1 MEKQINLVMCPWT
14 LESDY
19 QDLKVSLTTSQMFAS
34 EIILHIVQSPNAS
47 RFLTCKKEMVII
59 VPVRLGGSENWLTDL
74 KNIDWASTII
84 QPPL

>member
-34 EIILHIVQSPNAS
+34 EIILHIVQSPCAS
-47 RFLTCKKEMVII
+47 FSHL
-59 VPVRLGGSENWLTDL
+59 
-74 KNIDWASTII
+74 
-84 QPPL
+84 